1 MKLLTATFLAAAALA
16 TFSAT
21 ADAASLAG
29 RQRNQ
34 VNRTRAGIA
43 SGQINRNEARALT
56 RNQRRI
62 HDQIVRDRSD
72 GRGFTAR
79 ELSHADRALGRQ
91 SRRIAAAR
99 HNGR

>member
-1 MKLLTATFLAAAALA
+1 MKLLTATLIAAAALT
-16 TFSAT
+16 TFSVT
-21 ADAASLAG
+21 ADAASPAG

-43 SGQINRNEARALT
+43 SGEINRNEARALT

-62 HDQIVRDRSD
+62 HDQIARDRTD
-72 GRGFTAR
+72 GRGLTAR
-79 ELSHADRALGRQ
+79 ERARADRALDRQ
-91 SRRIAAAR
+91 SRRIAKAR